1 MVWRQGK
8 EREGEGRRR
17 QAEPAS
23 ARPPAAAAAR
33 PDAGG
38 GSGHRRQRGGVG
50 KRWRGVAPETRGR
63 VEDDAFSNFSI
74 VVAATAN
81 VHHRR

>member
-38 GSGHRRQRGGVG
+38 GSGHRRQRGEVG
-50 KRWRGVAPETRGR
+50 KRWRGVAPESR
-63 VEDDAFSNFSI
+63 VEESNWIHS
-74 VVAATAN
+74 ATSQDSYKAMLGN
-81 VHHRR
+81 HNW